1 MVGHLR
7 LMVSPKKETVLHIFV
22 IDGHLHKEFSQ
33 IFSLVTY
40 QLLKYIY
47 HHQKV
52 IDELVQ
58 VMYHFPVVI
67 YHQQAGGSGFSK
79 NALQSFGIF

>member
-1 MVGHLR
+1 
-7 LMVSPKKETVLHIFV
+7 MVSSEKETVLHIFV

-52 IDELVQ
+52 
-58 VMYHFPVVI
+58 M
-67 YHQQAGGSGFSK
+67 
-79 NALQSFGIF
+79 